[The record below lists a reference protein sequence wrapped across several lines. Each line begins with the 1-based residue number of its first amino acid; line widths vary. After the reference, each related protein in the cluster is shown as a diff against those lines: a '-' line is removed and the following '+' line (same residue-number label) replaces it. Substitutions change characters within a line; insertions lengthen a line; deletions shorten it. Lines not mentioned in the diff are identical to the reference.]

1 MQALSSFTDVL
12 LTLQG
17 MIGQPVH
24 VVIRSATGDPPDSIA
39 YFWGGLGG
47 DAGDR
52 LRLSRDRDRESAK
65 FAVGFDDPDVGAIGY
80 FTVSEAALRE
90 AFVDGDKLLIH
101 SGDVWIT
108 IIPKR
113 MRDRDDGPDEA

>member
-1 MQALSSFTDVL
+1 MESLKSFTDVL
-12 LTLQG
+12 VTLQG
-17 MIGQPVH
+17 LIGQPVH

-52 LRLSRDRDRESAK
+52 LRLSRDKDRESAK
-65 FAVGFDDPDVGAIGY
+65 FAVGFDDPAVGAIGY
-80 FTVSEAALRE
+80 FTVSEASLRE

-108 IIPKR
+108 VIPKLIA
-113 MRDRDDGPDEA
+113 DREPG

>member
-1 MQALSSFTDVL
+1 MQALGSFTEVL
-12 LTLQG
+12 VRLQG
-17 MIGQPVH
+17 LIGRPVH
-24 VVIRSATGDPPDSIA
+24 VIIRSATGNPPDAIA

-52 LRLSRDRDRESAK
+52 LRLSRDRDRDSAK

-80 FTVSEAALRE
+80 FTVSEPALRE

-108 IIPKR
+108 VIPR
-113 MRDRDDGPDEA
+113 RPAADGDA

>member
-1 MQALSSFTDVL
+1 MHALKSFTDVL
-12 LTLQG
+12 ATLQG
-17 MIGQPVH
+17 LIGQPVH
-24 VVIRSATGDPPDSIA
+24 VVVRSATGDPPDAIA

-52 LRLSRDRDRESAK
+52 LRLSRDKDRHSAK
-65 FAVGFDDPDVGAIGY
+65 FAVGFDDPEIGAVGY
-80 FTVSEAALRE
+80 FTVSETALRE

-113 MRDRDDGPDEA
+113 AAEEEG

>member
-1 MQALSSFTDVL
+1 MDQLSSFTDVL
-12 LTLQG
+12 ASLQG
-17 MIGQPVH
+17 LIGHPVH
-24 VVIRSATGDPPDSIA
+24 VVIRSATGDPPDAIA

-52 LRLSRDRDRESAK
+52 LRLSRDKDRESAK
-65 FAVGFDDPDVGAIGY
+65 FAVGFDDPDIGAVGY
-80 FTVSEAALRE
+80 FTVSEASLRE
-90 AFVDGDKLLIH
+90 AFADGDKLLIH

-113 MRDRDDGPDEA
+113 SATEE